1 MKARANE
8 RNGKLAFA
16 FYSECSR
23 ASNTQSVF
31 KAKDLLLYNSLVIAS
46 WYFLEIG
53 MLSKLS
59 CLSSATMVPVLSLC
73 TIFMYAGFMKYDLWQ
88 RTSPRFVSVSSS
100 AFIDERRMNFFV
112 LPWSW

>member
-1 MKARANE
+1 MSETESLLSRFTANAAEVQAHKVCLKLNVRANE

-16 FYSECSR
+16 FYSECGRGS
-23 ASNTQSVF
+23 STQSVF

-73 TIFMYAGFMKYDLWQ
+73 TIFMYAGLMK
-88 RTSPRFVSVSSS
+88 
-100 AFIDERRMNFFV
+100 
-112 LPWSW
+112 